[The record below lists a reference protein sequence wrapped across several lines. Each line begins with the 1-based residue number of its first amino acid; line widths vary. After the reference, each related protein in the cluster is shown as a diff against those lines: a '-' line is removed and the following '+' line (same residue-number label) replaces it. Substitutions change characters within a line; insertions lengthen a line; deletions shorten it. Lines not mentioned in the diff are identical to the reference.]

1 MVRRTRI
8 ATWFVLVALLLV
20 PLTGCHNSDSPDVGE
35 AEQAVEDD
43 EAVEA
48 GEAVAGSFVG
58 SVSGTRAFV
67 AVVAA
72 PAASEKGTR
81 DVEVYVADGRRLSEW
96 FSGSIANNAFAAR
109 SDEGDTEARGKLSG
123 DSVTG
128 TVELPGGKS
137 VRFEAGPPSGPA
149 GLYDLTVSSG
159 GDLSGSSTAGLGVT
173 GEIPLRER
181 GTGMLRLVDGQR
193 LTFAI
198 SRNAPSDLIRLQA
211 GQVRLIV
218 LPGGE
223 VRGAGEGRSSADGGD
238 SSFFIRSPG

>member
-8 ATWFVLVALLLV
+8 ATWPVLVALLLV
-20 PLTGCHNSDSPDVGE
+20 PLTGCHNSDSPEDGE
-35 AEQAVEDD
+35 AEQPVEVE

-48 GEAVAGSFVG
+48 EDAVAGSFVG

-72 PAASEKGTR
+72 PAADEKGPR
-81 DVEVYVADGRRLSEW
+81 DVEVYVSDGRRLSEW
-96 FSGSIANNAFAAR
+96 FSGSISNNSFVAR

-149 GLYDLTVSSG
+149 GLYDLTISSD
-159 GDLSGSSTAGLGVT
+159 GDLSGSSRAGLGVK

-223 VRGAGEGRSSADGGD
+223 VRGAGKSRPSTNSGD